1 MLIFSLAV
9 PLTFMASLKKLEGEY
24 VLSVQ
29 AYIHRIVASFG
40 INPRVEPI
48 CLDHT
53 GHDRNHTQIL
63 YFMTKISKNF

>member
-9 PLTFMASLKKLEGEY
+9 PLIFMACLKKLEGKY

-29 AYIHRIVASFG
+29 AYIQRTVAYFG
-40 INPRVEPI
+40 ISPRVEPL
-48 CLDHT
+48 CLDHA

-63 YFMTKISKNF
+63 YFMTKISKNS